1 MILTP
6 DPNNISRKYAVTV
19 HDKLYYIDNI
29 IFYKDNQ
36 IVLYTNQGWL
46 ETKTD
51 TGTRDISCLEIPA
64 EEIKLKRK
72 PNAFDGTTY
81 IIAYGKDWSG
91 HLKATLY
98 IPAADLGIHKVAYE
112 LKQNGN
118 YVYTIWKGT
127 RGIHIEIHTKTLC
140 DTLYDFRN
148 EYEETY
154 KAVSDTDMAIDK
166 EETFLENLNKL
177 ITLAEE
183 YFAERKRLA
192 NLRVE
197 DLDLPEIEQEEPYAR
212 KES

>member
-1 MILTP
+1 MILTR
-6 DPNNISRKYAVTV
+6 DPNGIRRNYTVAVR
-19 HDKLYYIDNI
+19 DKLYYIENI

-36 IVLYTNQGWL
+36 IVIYTNGGWL

-91 HLKATLY
+91 HLKANLY

-127 RGIHIEIHTKTLC
+127 QGIHIEFHTKTLC

-148 EYEETY
+148 KYEEAY
-154 KAVSDTDMAIDK
+154 EAVSDTYMAIDK
-166 EETFLENLNKL
+166 EETFLDNLDKL
-177 ITLAEE
+177 RTLAEE

-192 NLRVE
+192 NLTLE
-197 DLDLPEIEQEEPYAR
+197 DLDLPPIEKEE
-212 KES
+212 ENDL

>member
-1 MILTP
+1 MILTR
-6 DPNNISRKYAVTV
+6 DPNGIRRNYTVAVR
-19 HDKLYYIDNI
+19 DKLYYIENI

-36 IVLYTNQGWL
+36 IVIYTNGGWL

-91 HLKATLY
+91 HLKANLY

-127 RGIHIEIHTKTLC
+127 QGIHIEFHTKTLC

-148 EYEETY
+148 KYEEAY
-154 KAVSDTDMAIDK
+154 EAVSDTYMAIDK
-166 EETFLENLNKL
+166 EETFLDNLDKL
-177 ITLAEE
+177 RTLAEE

-192 NLRVE
+192 NLTLE
-197 DLDLPEIEQEEPYAR
+197 DLDLSPIEQEEPNV
-212 KES
+212 

>member
-1 MILTP
+1 MILTR

-19 HDKLYYIDNI
+19 RDKLYYIDNI

-91 HLKATLY
+91 HLKANLY
-98 IPAADLGIHKVAYE
+98 IPAADLRIHKVAYE

-118 YVYTIWKGT
+118 YLYTIWKGT
-127 RGIHIEIHTKTLC
+127 QGIHIEFHTKTLC

-148 EYEETY
+148 KYEETY
-154 KAVSDTDMAIDK
+154 KAVSDTYMAIDK
-166 EETFLENLNKL
+166 EETFLDNLDRL
-177 ITLAEE
+177 RTLADE

-192 NLRVE
+192 NLTLE
-197 DLDLPEIEQEEPYAR
+197 DLDLSPIEQEEPNV
-212 KES
+212 

>member
-6 DPNNISRKYAVTV
+6 DPNGIRRNYTVAVR
-19 HDKLYYIDNI
+19 DKLYYIENI

-36 IVLYTNQGWL
+36 IVIYTNNGWL

-91 HLKATLY
+91 HLKANLY

-127 RGIHIEIHTKTLC
+127 QGIHIEFHTKTLC
-140 DTLYDFRN
+140 DALNLLRDR
-148 EYEETY
+148 YEEAY
-154 KAVSDTDMAIDK
+154 EAADGVKMSILK
-166 EETFLENLNKL
+166 EEIFRETLENLHAY
-177 ITLAEE
+177 AEE

-192 NLRVE
+192 NLTLE
-197 DLDLPEIEQEEPYAR
+197 DLDLPPIEKEE
-212 KES
+212 ENDL